1 MQCPYQKTKGFSI
14 EHQRRSHPLVF
25 YKTVVSKTSQVV
37 LFIKLIVFQHAD
49 LLKKTMIFSQKGFQ
63 TFCHNYSE
71 EHIQSTASKCRPW
84 KMQQMTKTMFI
95 KTGGIWQC
103 QVWENNNQNLRFSL
117 SSMFA
122 FVLVAAPVKT
132 DAPTSEKYG
141 VPSN

>member
-1 MQCPYQKTKGFSI
+1 MQCAYQKTKGFSI

-63 TFCHNYSE
+63 NFCHNYSE

-141 VPSN
+141 VQSN

>member
-14 EHQRRSHPLVF
+14 EHQRRSHPRVF
-25 YKTVVSKTSQVV
+25 YKTVVSKTSRVV

-63 TFCHNYSE
+63 NFCRSYSE
-71 EHIQSTASKCRPW
+71 EHIQSTASKCRPR
-84 KMQQMTKTMFI
+84 KVYQMTKTMFI
-95 KTGGIWQC
+95 ETGDIWQC

-132 DAPTSEKYG
+132 DAPTSEKYR
-141 VPSN
+141 VQSN

>member
-1 MQCPYQKTKGFSI
+1 MQCAYQKTKGFSI

-63 TFCHNYSE
+63 NFCHNYSE

-141 VPSN
+141 VLSN